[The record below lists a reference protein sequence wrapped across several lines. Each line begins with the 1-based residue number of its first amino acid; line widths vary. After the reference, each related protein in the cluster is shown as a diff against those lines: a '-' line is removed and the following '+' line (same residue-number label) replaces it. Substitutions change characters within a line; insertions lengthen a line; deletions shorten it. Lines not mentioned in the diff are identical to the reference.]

1 MVIAETYTP
10 NQLYSVPLAELQA
23 DPNQPRKYLDSQALE
38 ELTASVVQH
47 GILEPILFRQEDPN
61 VPKKVLI
68 GLAKN
73 KQQRS
78 MISQYQKY
86 RKAQAKAAAPNTRT
100 TAKTSP

>member
-1 MVIAETYTP
+1 MATTGTYTP
-10 NQLYSVPLAELQA
+10 NQLYSVPLAELQS
-23 DPNQPRKYLDSQALE
+23 DPNQPRKYLDPQALE

-47 GILEPILFRQEDPN
+47 GILEPILFRQDPN

-78 MISQYQKY
+78 MI
-86 RKAQAKAAAPNTRT
+86 T
-100 TAKTSP
+100 